1 MATFTYS
8 VRDGRGMVSSGSLT
22 AESRIDALN
31 SLRNQG
37 MYVLELVE
45 QELETP
51 IHGTGF
57 GGGFFQRVK
66 LEEMALFTRQLA
78 AMVGAGIAITRC
90 LDTLS
95 KQMQNAY
102 FSRLLLNIKN
112 DVASGL
118 PLSAAMAKYPRVF
131 NSMMIS
137 LIISAEETGTLD
149 STLEQLAEAYESEV
163 ALRHQIS
170 AGMRYPM
177 IVSVAALLVVTFVMI
192 FVIPQFKSI
201 FDSLGADLPIMTKI
215 VVNIAVFMKRFW
227 FLIIGAYFAIPWV
240 LNLINSM
247 PGGRLVLDAIKLKMP
262 VFGDLNRKII
272 LARVTK
278 VFSTMLSAGV
288 PILKSLTIVE
298 QSTLNAVYEK
308 SVASVRNA
316 VREGRSI
323 SGPLEAFPSLY
334 PPMVTAMI
342 AVGEE
347 SGTLDHML
355 LKINQFYVMEV
366 EAMVRKLTALL
377 EPVLIGTLGAII
389 GFIVIALWMPL
400 FKVIEL
406 IQELD

>member
-1 MATFTYS
+1 
-8 VRDGRGMVSSGSLT
+8 
-22 AESRIDALN
+22 
-31 SLRNQG
+31 
-37 MYVLELVE
+37 
-45 QELETP
+45 
-51 IHGTGF
+51 
-57 GGGFFQRVK
+57 
-66 LEEMALFTRQLA
+66 
-78 AMVGAGIAITRC
+78 
-90 LDTLS
+90 
-95 KQMQNAY
+95 
-102 FSRLLLNIKN
+102 
-112 DVASGL
+112 
-118 PLSAAMAKYPRVF
+118 
-131 NSMMIS
+131 
-137 LIISAEETGTLD
+137 
-149 STLEQLAEAYESEV
+149 LEQLAEAFESEV
-163 ALRHQIS
+163 SLRHQIS

-192 FVIPQFKSI
+192 FVIPQFASI

-215 VVNIAVFMKRFW
+215 VVNVAVFMKRFW
-227 FLIIGAYFAIPWV
+227 FLILGAYFAIPWI

-247 PGGRLVLDAIKLKMP
+247 PGGRLILDAIKLRMP
-262 VFGDLNRKII
+262 VFGDLIKKII
-272 LARVTK
+272 LARVSK

-308 SVASVRNA
+308 SVANVRNA

-323 SGPLEAFPSLY
+323 SGPLEAYPGLY

-377 EPVLIGTLGAII
+377 EPVLIGSLGAII